1 MYVDDDTDTVQDEKG
16 VEMIQRE
23 ADRSTAWVS
32 DNRMVCSGDK
42 TKLLIM
48 GTHQQRQK
56 LSNENIDTSIVV
68 CGDRVEE
75 TKSEK
80 LLGLVVNNEFTWRE
94 YLYGES
100 WRERKE
106 DNFIGLIPKLSKRIG
121 LLKRVKKFMKRDTFE
136 KIADGIFTYNYCLP
150 VFGNIWLNGD
160 EPTRIKSFRKED
172 CRRLQVLQNR
182 VMRLKTNLPQDTPCA
197 ELIKQA
203 GDLSI
208 HQAAAY
214 HSLVLVHKIPKFE
227 TPDYLARKLAQR
239 KPTENVIFPHRQ
251 AFTIP
256 LNANLSIARSGF
268 CYRASRV
275 FNKLPLD
282 LRSCDSTPRFK
293 KEAKSWVRNNIGIKP
308 P

>member
-106 DNFIGLIPKLSKRIG
+106 DNFIGLIPKLSKRIW

-203 GDLSI
+203 GGLSI
-208 HQAAAY
+208 HQSFFSFSAQD
-214 HSLVLVHKIPKFE
+214 PK
-227 TPDYLARKLAQR
+227 
-239 KPTENVIFPHRQ
+239 V
-251 AFTIP
+251 
-256 LNANLSIARSGF
+256 
-268 CYRASRV
+268 
-275 FNKLPLD
+275 
-282 LRSCDSTPRFK
+282 
-293 KEAKSWVRNNIGIKP
+293 
-308 P
+308 